1 MQTSFSYTNS
11 KKDQID
17 VNISEDLADIVGKA
31 DSDYLTSRKYIF
43 EQEFYIWRASLKAY
57 HLSTHDRKV
66 QLWEDGKWKQN
77 ISIGLV
83 RSFIDI
89 LISGIEE
96 KPVVFNAT
104 WVNKAGIENRDSIA
118 STLTYISDVSKFH
131 REIKEAMRNG
141 LITWEILLRLWYK
154 KTNKREKYYSLTDS
168 GNMIDEVVEIE
179 EENFPYATNISIFNI
194 FPDPYTWPLRYVT
207 ERDVVSYID
216 FIKIFWFMIRSKANK
231 SPFKAEEFLSC
242 LSSNPN
248 NSDTEDYGAIV
259 HEIHQKINKEYEE
272 SDYFTKPKF
281 AISSPASVDWPS
293 KDTNVTQWLIEFK
306 ITWYINRVVL
316 IANNYPIYIWENPFG
331 FIPYIVKPAS
341 NTKTRFWEWVWYVLK
356 PLEDIGNSFVSNYFD
371 SARSIANPKIVAQKN
386 LMIDENELEDGTPG
400 WVIYTEDNLNG
411 KAVYRLETGW
421 LNDYGVLDLIQ
432 SIATRLIGISEY
444 DQGIS
449 AWERTATG
457 ANAVANSSMKRMNPY
472 ISNFLDATSIVA
484 QMWLSMVKKY
494 WGASQFIYILDEEWA
509 RFEKNIKK
517 KDLIGN
523 VNITLDIEGMF
534 TSNKNL
540 EVKKLIDMYNTLSSS
555 WFANS
560 PEIAKEIVKKYW
572 YIPSRFITA
581 PWEWV
586 KPDNASDIAA
596 IENQTSIPWVNAQAW
611 EELRDSVTPVVDLW
625 NQWQGRK

>member
-1 MQTSFSYTNS
+1 MQTSFLYKNS
-11 KKDQID
+11 KKEEIT
-17 VNISEDLADIVGKA
+17 VIIPEDLADIVDKA
-31 DSDYLTSRKYIF
+31 TSDYEVSRKYIL

-57 HLSTHDRKV
+57 HLSTQDRKV
-66 QLWEDGKWKQN
+66 QLWDDGKWKQN
-77 ISIGLV
+77 ISIWLV

-96 KPVVFNAT
+96 KPVIFNTA
-104 WVNKAGIENRDSIA
+104 WVNKAGIENRDAIA

-154 KTNKREKYYSLTDS
+154 KTKKQEKYYSLTDS

-216 FIKIFWFMIRSKANK
+216 FIKIFGFMIRSKANK
-231 SPFKAEEFLSC
+231 SPFKEEEFLSC

-248 NSDTEDYGAIV
+248 NCDTEDYGSII

-272 SDYFTKPKF
+272 SDSFTKPKF
-281 AISSPASVDWPS
+281 AIGSPVSIDWLS
-293 KDTNVTQWLIEFK
+293 KDTKVTNWLIEFK

-316 IANNYPIYIWENPFG
+316 IANNYPVYIGENPFG

-371 SARSIANPKIVAQKN
+371 SARAIANPKIVAQKN
-386 LMIDENELEDGTPG
+386 LMIDENELEDSTPG

-421 LNDYGVLDLIQ
+421 LNDYGVLELIQ

-494 WGASQFIYILDEEWA
+494 WGTSQFIYVLDEEGA
-509 RFEKNIKK
+509 RFEKQIKK

-540 EVKKLIDMYNTLSSS
+540 EVKKLIDMYNTLSGS

-596 IENQTSIPWVNAQAW
+596 IENQTSIPWVNAQVW
-611 EELRDSVTPVVDLW
+611 EDLRDSVTPVVDLW

>member
-1 MQTSFSYTNS
+1 MQTSFSYINS
-11 KKDQID
+11 KKDQKD
-17 VNISEDLADIVGKA
+17 VNISEDLADIVEKA

-77 ISIGLV
+77 ISIWLV

-104 WVNKAGIENRDSIA
+104 WINKAGIENRDSIA

-231 SPFKAEEFLSC
+231 SPFKSEEFLSC

-281 AISSPASVDWPS
+281 AISSPVSVDWPS
-293 KDTNVTQWLIEFK
+293 KDTKVTQWLIEFK

-316 IANNYPIYIWENPFG
+316 IANNYPVYIWENPFG

-411 KAVYRLETGW
+411 KAVYRLETGG
-421 LNDYGVLDLIQ
+421 LNDYGVLELIQ

-494 WGASQFIYILDEEWA
+494 WGTSQFIYILDEEWA

-517 KDLIGN
+517 KDLIWN
-523 VNITLDIEGMF
+523 VNITLDIEWMF

-540 EVKKLIDMYNTLSSS
+540 EVKKLIDMYNTLSGS

-572 YIPSRFITA
+572 YIPSRFITS

-596 IENQTSIPWVNAQAW
+596 IENQTSIPWVNAQVW
-611 EELRDSVTPVVDLW
+611 EDLRDSVTPVVDLW

>member
-11 KKDQID
+11 KKEKID
-17 VNISEDLADIVGKA
+17 IGLEEDLADIVEKA
-31 DSDYLTSRKYIF
+31 KSDYEVSRKYILD
-43 EQEFYIWRASLKAY
+43 QEFYIWRASLKAY
-57 HLSTHDRKV
+57 HLSTYDRKV

-104 WVNKAGIENRDSIA
+104 WVNKAGIENRDAIA

-131 REIKEAMRNG
+131 REIKEAMRSG

-154 KTNKREKYYSLTDS
+154 RTKKKEKYYSMTDS
-168 GNMIDEVVEIE
+168 GNMIDEIVEIE

-216 FIKIFWFMIRSKANK
+216 FIRVFGFMIRSKANK
-231 SPFKAEEFLSC
+231 SPFKSENFLSC

-248 NSDTEDYGAIV
+248 NCDTEDYGSIV
-259 HEIHQKINKEYEE
+259 HEIHQKINKEYED

-281 AISSPASVDWPS
+281 AIASPSSIGWQSE
-293 KDTNVTQWLIEFK
+293 DTNVTKWLIEFK

-316 IANNYPIYIWENPFG
+316 IANNYPVYIGENPFG

-356 PLEDIGNSFVSNYFD
+356 SLEDIGNSFVSNYFD

-386 LMIDENELEDGTPG
+386 LMIDENELEDSTPG

-421 LNDYGVLDLIQ
+421 LNDYGVLELIQ

-494 WGASQFIYILDEEWA
+494 WGASQFIYVLDEEGA
-509 RFEKNIKK
+509 RFEKQIKK

-540 EVKKLIDMYNTLSSS
+540 EVKKLIDMYNTLSGS